1 MPRPFTVQY
10 QSKALAKSDRKHFD
24 EDINCNVDDMQ
35 MIEMEIPMRHVM
47 KKMPLVINCIGIGC
61 SAHTGSLLL
70 RKTSLDFAKS
80 RNFS

>member
-1 MPRPFTVQY
+1 MPRPFKVQY
-10 QSKALAKSDRKHFD
+10 QSKAWAKSDRKHFD

-47 KKMPLVINCIGIGC
+47 KKMPLVINCIGIDC
-61 SAHTGSLLL
+61 SAGSLLL